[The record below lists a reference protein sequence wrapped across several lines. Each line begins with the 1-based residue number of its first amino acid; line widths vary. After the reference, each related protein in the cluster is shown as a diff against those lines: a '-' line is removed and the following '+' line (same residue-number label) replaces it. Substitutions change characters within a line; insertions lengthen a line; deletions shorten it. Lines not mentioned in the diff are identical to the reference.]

1 MSIKQSLVDRAEA
14 KMKRIKASHLMQEA
28 NLLELR
34 AMRDEAIAAGAGEED
49 LAKIDTILEPL
60 ERVLGREKKTAE
72 AYAVLHETFRLAFL
86 ADGGV
91 TIESGT

>member
-1 MSIKQSLVDRAEA
+1 MSLKQSLIDRAEA
-14 KMKRIKASHLMQEA
+14 KMKRIKASHLDQMA

-49 LAKIDTILEPL
+49 LVKIDAILEPL
-60 ERVLGREKKTAE
+60 YRMFARERKTAE
-72 AYAVLHETFRLAFL
+72 AYAVLHETFRQNWLAG
-86 ADGGV
+86 GGV